1 MDGINS
7 MQGVNPTRID
17 IGEDGNLKPGA
28 ERLEQNHS
36 WSVWDGND
44 WKPIPPNP
52 MSQAATDFTTA
63 LKAQIMLR

>member
-28 ERLEQNHS
+28 KKL
-36 WSVWDGND
+36 D
-44 WKPIPPNP
+44 
-52 MSQAATDFTTA
+52 
-63 LKAQIMLR
+63 L